1 MKIYRVLASAAAVLA
16 LFGCQKQDVSL
27 MPERADEMILTEDG
41 SKVRTSSLEQG
52 HIRLQLSEEMTELA
66 ESDPQAFAKLF
77 SDLGVKSVSRTF
89 PDAGNFEQRTREE
102 GLHRWYDLY
111 FDEEIPLTKAGEELS
126 LIDNLGYVEY
136 RPKVVRIESQDVSWR
151 SGMSQTSTG
160 NIVQMAQTDVFDDPM
175 LPKQWHYYNN
185 GSAFGTRSGCDI
197 NVIPVWKNKSTGSSD
212 VIVSVV
218 DGGIDFNH
226 EDLAASMWHNPDKT
240 GQMIYGYNFVKNNF
254 VVEPESHGT
263 HVAGTVA
270 AVNNNGVGVSGVA
283 GGNKAKNIAGV
294 RLMSCQIFI
303 EGSKESGDGA
313 AAIKWGADH
322 GAVISQNSWGYEDRR
337 STVPKSDRDAIDY
350 FNKYAGVDENGNQ
363 VGPMKGG
370 VVIFAAGNENTD
382 FGAPAAYEGCIAV
395 AAIGANFRRAGYSN
409 FGDWVDLSAP
419 GGDVDT
425 GPTVLST
432 LPGNKYGSYQGTSMA
447 CPHVSGVAALIVSAV
462 GGPGFTRD
470 MLVNRLLSSTTSLVK
485 YGVRDIPGL
494 VNAYGAVAGSSTV
507 PPDQITTVQTSVSSN
522 KVHFRVKIPKDKDDG
537 SPYGISA
544 YYSTESFKTVEGI
557 ECQNFQVEDLVAGDY
572 LEGDIVDLKF
582 NQKYYIA
589 FDAYDLSL
597 NHGAISQLVQLTTGP
612 NAKPVI
618 ECDVPLE
625 HVVVRT
631 FETKVFNMSYYD
643 PDGHDITVTFED
655 SSAGAAT
662 FHETGKDGQGRIQ
675 INGKG
680 APDGHYEFKFKVEDK
695 FGAADSVVVPYV
707 IKPNTPPVK
716 IKDIDNLV
724 FGAQNENLT
733 LNLADYFYDEDGE
746 PLAIKCTVSNNN
758 VVNLAPTTKNTVF
771 VTALMFGTADVT
783 VSVSDAMDETVSSSF
798 KVLVRDDSQP
808 FDIYPNPVTDGT
820 LYIRSGDAT
829 SAKVVVA
836 GPSGAVVF
844 NEAVSTDA
852 FNPAAIDL
860 SKCASGVYSV
870 KVIGTSETINTTIV
884 NIHND

>member
-1 MKIYRVLASAAAVLA
+1 MKIRRILVSAAAALL

-27 MPERADEMILTEDG
+27 MPQKADETIVNQDG
-41 SKVRTSSLEQG
+41 EKLKTSSLEQG

-66 ESDPQAFAKLF
+66 ETDPDAFIQLF
-77 SDLGVKSVSRTF
+77 AELGVKSVSRTF
-89 PDAGNFEQRTREE
+89 PDAGKFEKRTREA

-126 LIDNLGYVEY
+126 VIDNLGYVEY
-136 RPKVVRIESQDVSWR
+136 RPKMVRIASEDVTWR
-151 SGMSQTSTG
+151 SGSQANSG
-160 NIVQMAQTDVFDDPM
+160 NIVQTAQTDIFDDPM

-185 GSAFGTRSGCDI
+185 GSTYGTRSGCDI

-226 EDLAASMWHNPDKT
+226 EDLAANMWHNPDKT
-240 GQMIYGYNFVKNNF
+240 GQMIYGYNFVKKNF

-263 HVAGTVA
+263 HVAGTVS
-270 AVNNNGVGVSGVA
+270 AVNNNGIGVSGVA
-283 GGNKAKNIAGV
+283 GGNMAKNIAGV

-303 EGSKESGDGA
+303 EGSKESGSGA
-313 AAIKWGADH
+313 EAIKWGADH
-322 GAVISQNSWGYEDRR
+322 GAVISQNSWGYEDEQRT
-337 STVPKSDRDAIDY
+337 TVPRSDRDAIDY
-350 FNKYAGVDENGNQ
+350 FNQYAGVDENGNQ

-370 VVIFAAGNENTD
+370 VVIFAAGNENRD

-395 AAIGANFRRAGYSN
+395 ASVAANFRRAGYSN

-419 GGDVDT
+419 GGDVET
-425 GPTVLST
+425 GPAVLST

-470 MLVNRLLSSTTSLVK
+470 MLINRLLSNTTSLVK

-494 VNAYGAVAGSSTV
+494 VNAYGAVAGASTV
-507 PPDQITTVQTSVSSN
+507 PPEQVTTVETSVSSN
-522 KVHFRVKIPKDKDDG
+522 KVHFKVKIPKDKDDG

-544 YYSTESFKTVEGI
+544 YYSTESFKTVEGV
-557 ECQNFQVEDLVAGDY
+557 ECQNFQVEDLVAGDF
-572 LEGDIVDLKF
+572 LEGDIVDLQF
-582 NQKYYIA
+582 NKKYYIA

-597 NHGAISQLVQLTTGP
+597 NHGPISQVIQLTTGP

-643 PDGHDITVTFED
+643 PDGHDLTVSFED
-655 SSAGAAT
+655 NSGGAAS
-662 FHETGKDGQGRIQ
+662 FHESGKAGQGRIQ
-675 INGKG
+675 IDGKG
-680 APDGHYEFKFKVEDK
+680 APDGHYEFKFKVEDRY
-695 FGAADSVVVPYV
+695 GAADSIVVPYV

-746 PLAIKCTVSNNN
+746 PLAIKCTVSDNN
-758 VVNLAPTTKNTVF
+758 VVNLAPTTNNTVF

-783 VSVSDAMDETVSSSF
+783 VSVTDAMNETVSSSF
-798 KVLVRDDSQP
+798 KVLVRDSSQP
-808 FDIYPNPVTDGT
+808 FDIYPNPVTDGN

-829 SAKVVVA
+829 SAKVVVSS
-836 GPSGAVVF
+836 PSGAVVF

-852 FNPAAIDL
+852 FSPAVIDL